1 MIAALTGW
9 LKGIIYIVL
18 FAAFLEFLLPSGQ
31 MRKFIRVIIG
41 LFIMLAVL
49 NPIITVLSRG
59 QTDELLPAWRDLS
72 RDDRKV
78 KQVSAEN
85 LVAAEQEMTRNV
97 YKKELAG
104 QIRSVAVNIAGVGD
118 AQVSVELEQADSKN
132 KSGAIRVVT
141 ITIQTRGSTG
151 ITPVTLSHAVPA
163 QDSGPSEEL
172 KAKVAR
178 TVSETVQLS
187 PQKIIVQ

>member
-9 LKGIIYIVL
+9 IKGIIYIVL

-49 NPIITVLSRG
+49 NPIVTILGRG

-72 RDDRKV
+72 RDDRKN
-78 KQVSAEN
+78 KQPLAEN
-85 LVAAEQEMTRNV
+85 LVVTEQEMTRDV
-97 YKKELAG
+97 YKKELSR
-104 QIRSVAVNIAGVGD
+104 QIRAVVMTIAGVGD
-118 AQVSVELEQADSKN
+118 AHTSVELEQADSNHKN
-132 KSGAIRVVT
+132 GAIRVVA
-141 ITIQTRGSTG
+141 ITLQTRGPTS
-151 ITPVTLSHAVPA
+151 ITPVMLGHAVPA
-163 QDSGPSEEL
+163 QDTGPSEEL

-178 TVSETVQLS
+178 TVGETFQL
-187 PQKIIVQ
+187 PQQKIIVQ